1 MSNFRGIW
9 IALATPF
16 RADEIDFEGLERL
29 VKKLLADGVAG
40 FVVCGTT
47 GEAAALSPA
56 EQLSVLDSV
65 LSWVDPHQVVMG
77 LSGNNLREILA
88 FQEEIQKRELA
99 GLLVPAPYY
108 IRPSQAGLESFF
120 MTVADS
126 ARVPVIVYDIPYRT
140 GARIERETLRKIV
153 RHPQIAAVKDCGGD
167 METTMALI
175 QDGAV
180 QVLAGEDSQLFNSLC
195 LGGSGAISAS
205 AHIRADLYVKLHQ
218 QVDGGDLEGARLT
231 HYQLLPWMQIAFAEP
246 NPAVLKA
253 ALNLQGLTSADLRQ
267 PMQAC
272 TPATRVALAK
282 VLGLLGA

>member
-120 MTVADS
+120 MTVADA

-140 GARIERETLRKIV
+140 GARIARETLRKIV

-218 QVDGGDLEGARLT
+218 QVDSGDLEGARLT

-253 ALNLQGLTSADLRQ
+253 ALDLQGLTSADLRE

-272 TPATRVALAK
+272 TPATRVALTK
-282 VLGLLGA
+282 VLSLLGA

>member
-56 EQLSVLDSV
+56 EQLSVLDSI